1 MDEREYEYIIR
12 TTIGYRC
19 LDRKMKKEYVEC
31 RVTVTE
37 AFELNWYPGFCKAVF
52 LDTEG
57 KEHIITDKLPVIGLE
72 DEEVEYLPLQKSIR
86 VKVVKDMGDT
96 AEIDISEPDGLEDSE
111 ELTRFVVS
119 KELLFCVE
127 AE

>member
-1 MDEREYEYIIR
+1 
-12 TTIGYRC
+12 
-19 LDRKMKKEYVEC
+19 MKKEYVEC

-86 VKVVKDMGDT
+86 LLPTVFLKGSLSFLQLQQRICPYQKQPVPSIWQ
-96 AEIDISEPDGLEDSE
+96 AE
-111 ELTRFVVS
+111 
-119 KELLFCVE
+119 
-127 AE
+127 